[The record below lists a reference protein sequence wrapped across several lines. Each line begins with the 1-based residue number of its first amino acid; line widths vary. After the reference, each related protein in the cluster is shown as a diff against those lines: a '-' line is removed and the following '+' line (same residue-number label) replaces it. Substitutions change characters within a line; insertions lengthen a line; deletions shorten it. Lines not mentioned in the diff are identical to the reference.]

1 MRKNQEMEMTREDK
15 NIFFKAK
22 NCCVCGGEFKDDK
35 DKVRDHDHRTGKFR
49 GAAHNKRNINY
60 FSNRYLP
67 VVFHNLRGYDSHL
80 IIKEADN
87 LAEKSLFEYK
97 PQFKVIP
104 NSYEKFMS
112 FDIGHLKFIDSFQFM
127 SSSLENLV
135 DKRINNGMEEAKNN
149 FISQFEEHPVTQEIK
164 GGPNAGNDSGTL
176 NGKGNLFSFIGFE
189 AGSNPIAPVSS
200 FLKNAFQVKKLK
212 TGVSKSK
219 IVMNYKLYYPTEKD
233 LDTLTPMPWEPG
245 NSWLIKIEKGI
256 SGFSNYVNK
265 VFGKGRSGTGLQS
278 QNSVRSGNF
287 KPTKYMSEIVNDF
300 LKSVKKIK

>member
-1 MRKNQEMEMTREDK
+1 MGSVNYASVREKIKN
-15 NIFFKAK
+15 
-22 NCCVCGGEFKDDK
+22 
-35 DKVRDHDHRTGKFR
+35 
-49 GAAHNKRNINY
+49 
-60 FSNRYLP
+60 
-67 VVFHNLRGYDSHL
+67 
-80 IIKEADN
+80 
-87 LAEKSLFEYK
+87 
-97 PQFKVIP
+97 
-104 NSYEKFMS
+104 
-112 FDIGHLKFIDSFQFM
+112 LKK
-127 SSSLENLV
+127 LENLV

-164 GGPNAGNDSGTL
+164 DGPNAGNDSGTL

-189 AGSNPIAPVSS
+189 AGSNPIGPVSN

-233 LDTLTPMPWEPG
+233 LDALTPMPWEPG

-265 VFGKGRSGTGLQS
+265 AFGKGRSGSGLQS
-278 QNSVRSGNF
+278 ENNVRSGNF
-287 KPTKYMSEIVNDF
+287 KPTKYVSEIVNDF